1 MKSGFKYLKSVN
13 YLHRDLSKLMTFY
26 KKEETQKSLPNT
38 NKPMCTQQKSQ
49 TTQKHTKSTQ
59 ETNVVSGK
67 TAMSM

>member
-49 TTQKHTKSTQ
+49 TTQKKTQ
-59 ETNVVSGK
+59 KAHKKPT
-67 TAMSM
+67 